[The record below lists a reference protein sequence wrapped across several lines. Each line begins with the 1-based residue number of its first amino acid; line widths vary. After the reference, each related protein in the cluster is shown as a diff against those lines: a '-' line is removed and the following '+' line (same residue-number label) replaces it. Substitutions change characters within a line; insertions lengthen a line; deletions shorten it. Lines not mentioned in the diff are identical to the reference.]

1 VEQTLVVFKPDT
13 VKRGLIGEILAR
25 FERVG
30 LKIVG
35 MKMVQVDDKLAA
47 AHYPDELANI
57 IRHKTKTDW
66 DNYGLEYVETP
77 EEIGEIILKSTREF
91 MTSAPVVA
99 IVLEGDH
106 CVEIVRKLV
115 GSTGPKDSAPGTI
128 RGDFAHLS
136 LGKASSRKKGAANLI
151 HASGTVDE
159 AVSEIK
165 LWFTS
170 EELFSYK
177 LSHEDLTHVS

>member
-1 VEQTLVVFKPDT
+1 VEQTLIIFKPDT
-13 VKRGLIGEILAR
+13 VKRGLVGEILSR

-35 MKMVQVDDKLAA
+35 MKMIQVDNQLANR
-47 AHYPDELANI
+47 HYPDSLADI
-57 IRHKTKTDW
+57 IGNKTKADW
-66 DNYGLEYVETP
+66 DSYGVKYSETT
-77 EEIGEIILKSTREF
+77 EAIGKIILDATREF

-99 IVLEGDH
+99 IVLEGGH
-106 CVEIVRKLV
+106 AVEVVRKLV

-128 RGDFAHLS
+128 RGDYAHLS
-136 LGKASSRKKGAANLI
+136 LGRASARKKGAANLI

-165 LWFTS
+165 LWFKP
-170 EELFSYK
+170 EELFNYK
-177 LSHEDLTHVS
+177 LSHEDLTHI